1 MCLDDIAIE
10 QPTWTFLDENDH
22 RELDQFAFRG
32 ARFAAQLAQELEDQE
47 TQAEIGKIEVEP
59 LPEIDLG
66 DQSEGIRISSSFSVS
81 GFDLPFVFEFQ
92 LVRLVRAAIDVMLGA
107 VGPDDPTADREE
119 LLRVL
124 VDEVEPNV

>member
-10 QPTWTFLDENDH
+10 QPTQTFLDENDH

-32 ARFAAQLAQELEDQE
+32 AQFAAQLAQELVDQE
-47 TQAEIGKIEVEP
+47 TQAEIGEIEVEP
-59 LPEIDLG
+59 LKIDLG
-66 DQSEGIRISSSFSVS
+66 DQSEGIRICSSFSVS

-92 LVRLVRAAIDVMLGA
+92 LVRLVRAAVGVMLGA
-107 VGPDDPTADREE
+107 IGPDNPTADREE

-124 VDEVEPNV
+124 VAEVEPNV